1 MSQPVGDL
9 VVTLDADAASFDE
22 KVERSKTQLGSFGNS
37 ANTAAKVTA
46 DMAAKQEAALQSLLE
61 KIDPNIK
68 AINRLDEQYTQLISH
83 FVERR
88 IDGDQFVKFSNTINN
103 TREELLKSAA
113 VAANDMPA
121 ALSKQAI
128 AAQKAGISVGQYRAA
143 MQMLPAQMTD
153 IVTQL
158 AGGQNPFLIMI
169 QQGGQ
174 IKDSFGGLRGTFYAL
189 SSIINPAYLGVAA
202 FAGAVGYLGYE
213 VYQSHQQTETFN
225 QSIAK
230 TGNISGQTANGL
242 KGLTDQI
249 AKNIDVS
256 KSAAAAAVAQSNGLG
271 LSVEQIKL
279 VSETALSMSKTT
291 GQSVEE
297 LVKQLGKIPQDPLKS
312 FIDINQ
318 QYNFANLALYEQ
330 VKQMIELGDKTGAT
344 KLILDSLKDSQQQF
358 SDKTKG
364 TMEEISGFW
373 DGLIEKLKTTQFWYD
388 KVAQNATTVKLPEVQ
403 FGTGSAV
410 FDRINQQ
417 MNGGKVDVNPSR
429 TMAENWQNIES
440 NASGL
445 LGFVNEVNAKTR
457 QFNKDQVD
465 ANQKADEFLKSAR
478 THAEIRNDLE
488 KNYKRQLDAGYI
500 SQEKYNK
507 LISAVNEKYKDPKQ
521 RDAKTPAGD
530 RVEENA
536 QAELLALQTQ
546 LRVLQQHTGINDT
559 ISQQRKELWQAESK
573 FSVLEEASQSRKLTK
588 QEQSLLANKGQIIA
602 LAEQKAIL
610 GDQITA
616 QERLNKLQDTA
627 TKYATQMA
635 EKTSAMKAGAGL
647 SDRQAQRQMEE
658 AQLRQGWLNKGGNLN
673 DQGFKTELEAQ
684 RNYYA
689 EQDAMREDWISGAK
703 KSLANYAEEATN
715 YSRMASEATTS
726 ILDGSV
732 DAISGGV
739 MDILDNTKTVSEGV
753 KSIFSG
759 IGEAIIQT
767 LIRMGAQWLVYQA
780 VQLAVGKA
788 GQAAASS
795 GLTANAQAM
804 ALQAQLA
811 AYASTAAI
819 PIVGPGLAPI
829 AMATAAGVTEPL
841 VAAIA
846 AVSLAGMAHSGI
858 DSVPSTGTW
867 LLQKGERVVTS
878 QTSAKLD
885 QTLDQ
890 VKKSSED
897 TRASI
902 IAGGVTQNINVN
914 GNPDDR
920 TMALLENAVA
930 RGAER
935 GYQKVANHLA
945 SGQGQVSK
953 ALGGGWATG
962 RRKR

>member
-1 MSQPVGDL
+1 MAQPVGDL
-9 VVTLDADAASFDE
+9 IVNLDADAATFNE
-22 KVERSKTQLGSFGNS
+22 QVELAKKQLGKFGDS
-37 ANTAAKVTA
+37 ANDAAKVTT
-46 DMAAKQEAALQSLLE
+46 DMAAKQEIALQSLLE

-68 AINRLDEQYTQLISH
+68 AMNRLDDQYSQLISH
-83 FVERR
+83 FVDRR
-88 IDGDQFVKFSNTINN
+88 IDADQFVKFSNTLNKS
-103 TREELLKSAA
+103 RDELLKTAA

-128 AAQKAGISVGQYRAA
+128 AAQKAGISVGQFRAG

-158 AGGQNPFLIMI
+158 AGGQNPFLILI

-174 IKDSFGGLRGTFYAL
+174 IKDSFGGIKGTFYAL
-189 SSIINPAYLGVAA
+189 SSAINPIYLGVAA

-213 VYQSHQQTETFN
+213 IYQSHQQTETFN
-225 QSIAK
+225 QSISK
-230 TGNISGQTANGL
+230 TGNISGQTAAGL
-242 KGLTDQI
+242 KSLTDQI

-256 KSAAAAAVAQSNGLG
+256 KSAAAAAVAQATGLG

-279 VSETALSMSKTT
+279 VSETALAMSETT
-291 GQSVEE
+291 GQSVED
-297 LVKQLGKIPQDPLKS
+297 LVKQLGKISQDPLKS

-318 QYNFANLALYEQ
+318 QYNFANLSLYEQ
-330 VKQMIELGDKTGAT
+330 VKRMVDLGDKTGAT

-364 TMEEISGFW
+364 TMTEISGFW
-373 DGLIEKLKTTQFWYD
+373 DTLIEKLKNTQFWYD
-388 KVAQNATTVKLPEVQ
+388 KVAQKATTVKLPEVQ

-429 TMAENWQNIES
+429 TIAENWQNIES
-440 NASGL
+440 NAAGL
-445 LGFVNEVNAKTR
+445 LGFVNEVNAQTR
-457 QFNKDQVD
+457 QFNKDQIE

-478 THAEIRNDLE
+478 THAQIRNDLE
-488 KNYKRQLDAGYI
+488 KDYKRQLDAGLI
-500 SQEKYNK
+500 TQEKFNK
-507 LISAVNEKYKDPKQ
+507 LISAVNDKYKDPKQ
-521 RDAKTPAGD
+521 RETKTPAGD
-530 RVEENA
+530 SAQESA

-546 LRVLQQHTGINDT
+546 LRVLQQHSGINDS
-559 ISQQRKELWQAESK
+559 ISQQRKELWQTESK
-573 FSVLEEASQSRKLTK
+573 FSVLEEAAQSRKLTK
-588 QEQSLLANKGQIIA
+588 QEQSLLANKDQIIA
-602 LAEQKAIL
+602 LAEQKALL

-627 TKYATQMA
+627 TKYVTQMT

-647 SDRQAQRQMEE
+647 SDKQAQRQLEE
-658 AQLRQGWLNKGGNLN
+658 AQLRQGWVNKGGNLN
-673 DQGFKTELEAQ
+673 DQGYKSELEAL
-684 RNYYA
+684 RNYYD

-715 YSRMASEATTS
+715 YSQMATEATTS
-726 ILDGSV
+726 IISGSV
-732 DAISGGV
+732 DAISGSV
-739 MDILDNTKTVSEGV
+739 MDMLDGTESVSDGF
-753 KSIFSG
+753 KNMFAG

-767 LIRMGAQWLVYQA
+767 LVRMAAQWLVYQA

-788 GQAAASS
+788 GQAAAST
-795 GLTANAQAM
+795 GLTANAQAT

-819 PIVGPGLAPI
+819 PIVGPAMAPI

-841 VAAIA
+841 VAAIS

-858 DSVPSTGTW
+858 DSVPATGTW

-885 QTLDQ
+885 QTLEQ
-890 VKKSSED
+890 VKQTSDD
-897 TRASI
+897 TRASM

-920 TMALLENAVA
+920 TLVLMQNAVKQ
-930 RGAER
+930 GAKQ
-935 GYQKVANHLA
+935 GYQMVVNHLS

-953 ALGGGWATG
+953 ALGVGWAT
-962 RRKR
+962 RRRQT

>member
-1 MSQPVGDL
+1 MAQPVGDL
-9 VVTLDADAASFDE
+9 VVNLDADTASFNE
-22 KVERSKTQLGSFGNS
+22 QVERAKTQLGTFGNS
-37 ANTAAKVTA
+37 ANNAAKVTA
-46 DMAAKQEAALQSLLE
+46 DMAAKQEIALQSLLE

-68 AINRLDEQYTQLISH
+68 AMNRLDEQYTQLISH
-83 FVERR
+83 FVDRR
-88 IDGDQFVKFSNTINN
+88 IDGEQFVKFSNTINK

-158 AGGQNPFLIMI
+158 AGGQNPFLILI

-189 SSIINPAYLGVAA
+189 SSMINPAYLGVAA

-213 VYQSHQQTETFN
+213 VYQSHQQTESLN
-225 QSIAK
+225 QSMAK
-230 TGNISGQTANGL
+230 TGNISGQTATGL
-242 KGLTDQI
+242 KSLTDQI

-256 KSAAAAAVAQSNGLG
+256 KSAAAAAVAQSTGLG

-291 GQSVEE
+291 GQSVED
-297 LVKQLGKIPQDPLKS
+297 LVKQLGKISQDPLKS

-330 VKQMIELGDKTGAT
+330 VKRMIELGDKTGAT
-344 KLILDSLKDSQQQF
+344 KLILDSLKNSQQQF
-358 SDKTKG
+358 GDETKG

-373 DGLIEKLKTTQFWYD
+373 DNLIEKLKTTQFWYD
-388 KVAQNATTVKLPEVQ
+388 KVAQNATTARLPEVKM
-403 FGTGSAV
+403 SAGPV
-410 FDRINQQ
+410 FDRINEQ
-417 MNGGKVDVNPSR
+417 MGNSTVDPNPSR
-429 TMAENWQNIES
+429 TMAENWKNIES
-440 NASGL
+440 NAAGL
-445 LGFVNEVNAKTR
+445 LGFVNDVNAKTR

-478 THAEIRNDLE
+478 THAEMRNDLE
-488 KNYKRQLDAGYI
+488 KDYKRQLDAGYI
-500 SQEKYNK
+500 TQEKYNK

-521 RDAKTPAGD
+521 REEKTPTGD
-530 RVEENA
+530 RAEENA

-559 ISQQRKELWQAESK
+559 ISQQRKELWQTESK
-573 FSVLEEASQSRKLTK
+573 FSVLEEAAQSRKLTK
-588 QEQSLLANKGQIIA
+588 QEQSLLTNKDQIIA

-610 GDQITA
+610 GDQIAA
-616 QERLNKLQDTA
+616 QERLNKLQDA
-627 TKYATQMA
+627 AAKYATQMA
-635 EKTSAMKAGAGL
+635 EKTSAMKVGAGL

-673 DQGFKTELEAQ
+673 DQGFKTELKAQ

-715 YSRMASEATTS
+715 YSRMASDATTS
-726 ILDGSV
+726 IIDGSV
-732 DAISGGV
+732 DAISSGV
-739 MDILDNTKTVSEGV
+739 MDILDGTKSLSDGF
-753 KSIFSG
+753 KSIFAG

-767 LIRMGAQWLVYQA
+767 LVRMAAQWLVYQA

-788 GQAAASS
+788 GQVAASS

-819 PIVGPGLAPI
+819 PIVGPGLAPV

-858 DSVPSTGTW
+858 DSVPATGTW
-867 LLQKGERVVTS
+867 LLEKGERVVTS

-885 QTLDQ
+885 QTLEQ
-890 VKKSSED
+890 VKQTSED
-897 TRASI
+897 ARTSI

-953 ALGGGWATG
+953 ALGNGWATG

>member
-1 MSQPVGDL
+1 MAQPVGDL
-9 VVTLDADAASFDE
+9 VVNLDADAASFNE
-22 KVERSKTQLGSFGNS
+22 QVERAKTQLGTFGNS
-37 ANTAAKVTA
+37 ANNAAKVTA
-46 DMAAKQEAALQSLLE
+46 DMAAKQEVALKSLLE

-68 AINRLDEQYTQLISH
+68 AMNRLDEQYTQLISH
-83 FVERR
+83 FVDRR
-88 IDGDQFVKFSNTINN
+88 IDGEQFVKFSNTINK
-103 TREELLKSAA
+103 TREDLLKSAA
-113 VAANDMPA
+113 VAANDVPA

-189 SSIINPAYLGVAA
+189 SSMINPAYLGVAA

-213 VYQSHQQTETFN
+213 VYQSHQQAETFN

-230 TGNISGQTANGL
+230 TGNISGQTATGL

-256 KSAAAAAVAQSNGLG
+256 KSAAAAAVAQATGLG

-291 GQSVEE
+291 GQSVED

-330 VKQMIELGDKTGAT
+330 VKRMIELGDKTGAT

-358 SDKTKG
+358 GDETKG

-373 DGLIEKLKTTQFWYD
+373 DNLIEKLKTTQFWYD
-388 KVAQNATTVKLPEVQ
+388 KVAQNATTVRLPEVKM
-403 FGTGSAV
+403 SAGPV
-410 FDRINQQ
+410 FDRINEQ
-417 MNGGKVDVNPSR
+417 MGNSTVDPNPSR
-429 TMAENWQNIES
+429 TMAENWKNIES
-440 NASGL
+440 NAAGL
-445 LGFVNEVNAKTR
+445 LGFVNDVNAKTR

-478 THAEIRNDLE
+478 THAEMRNDLE
-488 KNYKRQLDAGYI
+488 KDYKRQLDAGYI
-500 SQEKYNK
+500 TQEKYNK

-521 RDAKTPAGD
+521 REEKTPAGD
-530 RVEENA
+530 RAEENA

-559 ISQQRKELWQAESK
+559 ISQQRRELWQTESK
-573 FSVLEEASQSRKLTK
+573 FSVLEEAAQSRILTK
-588 QEQSLLANKGQIIA
+588 QEQSLLTNKDQIVA

-610 GDQITA
+610 GDQVAT
-616 QERLNKLQDTA
+616 QERLNKLQDAA

-635 EKTSAMKAGAGL
+635 EKSRAMKAGAGL

-689 EQDAMREDWISGAK
+689 EQDAMREDWVSGAK

-739 MDILDNTKTVSEGV
+739 MDMLDGTKSFSDGF

-759 IGEAIIQT
+759 IGEVIIQT
-767 LIRMGAQWLVYQA
+767 LVKMAAQWLVYQA
-780 VQLAVGKA
+780 VQLAVDKST
-788 GQAAASS
+788 QASKTPAMVS
-795 GLTANAQAM
+795 NAQAT

-819 PIVGPGLAPI
+819 PITGP
-829 AMATAAGVTEPL
+829 AMAPLAMAAAATVTTPL
-841 VAAIA
+841 VAAISA
-846 AVSLAGMAHSGI
+846 ASMAGMAHSGI
-858 DSVPSTGTW
+858 DSVPATGTW

-885 QTLDQ
+885 QTLEQ
-890 VKKSSED
+890 VKQTSED
-897 TRASI
+897 ARSSI
-902 IAGGVTQNINVN
+902 ISGGVTQNINVN

-935 GYQKVANHLA
+935 GYQKVVNHLA

-953 ALGGGWATG
+953 VLGSSWATA
-962 RRKR
+962 RRKK